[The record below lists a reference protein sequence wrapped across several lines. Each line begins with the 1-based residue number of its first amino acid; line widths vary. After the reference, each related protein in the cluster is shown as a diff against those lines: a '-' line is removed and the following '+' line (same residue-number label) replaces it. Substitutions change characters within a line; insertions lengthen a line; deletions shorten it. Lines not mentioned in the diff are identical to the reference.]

1 MHVSEGVRTH
11 IYEDTDAHTV
21 THRQGY
27 TYTHTDGHRHTGT
40 TSPASPHRAVNMK
53 VICLPSG
60 GKHAGVIKI
69 FENREMGQATRPKGE
84 GREAGHI
91 S

>member
-1 MHVSEGVRTH
+1 MRVC
-11 IYEDTDAHTV
+11 AHT
-21 THRQGY
+21 Y
-27 TYTHTDGHRHTGT
+27 TKAQTRTQTHTDRDIHTLTQTDTGT

-69 FENREMGQATRPKGE
+69 FENREIGQATRTKGE